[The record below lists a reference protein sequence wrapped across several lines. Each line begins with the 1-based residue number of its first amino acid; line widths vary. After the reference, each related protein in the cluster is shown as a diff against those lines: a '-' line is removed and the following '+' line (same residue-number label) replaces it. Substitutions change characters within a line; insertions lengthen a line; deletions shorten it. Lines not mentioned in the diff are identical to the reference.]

1 MKASVTFIGF
11 PLFSC
16 FYFVGQGI
24 GMEIYLV
31 FIRVGKCSGNVFDYI
46 ECVIVKVDVVL
57 FVRILA
63 CLNRYNKF
71 IIGVVGNVHTTFHF
85 KDDVVGTSIIDGYFA
100 LALEV
105 TRLFRK
111 VVVDYISFR
120 LKVTTTDGHGSE
132 KGGE

>member
-1 MKASVTFIGF
+1 
-11 PLFSC
+11 
-16 FYFVGQGI
+16 
-24 GMEIYLV
+24 MEVYLV
-31 FIRVGKCSGNVFDYI
+31 FIRVGKCSGNVFDYV
-46 ECVIVKVDVVL
+46 ECIIVKVDVVL
-57 FVRILA
+57 FVSILA
-63 CLNRYNKF
+63 RLNCYNKF

-85 KDDVVGTSIIDGYFA
+85 KDDVVGTSVVDGYSA

-120 LKVTTTDGHGSE
+120 PKVATAEGHGSE